1 MLKLFLSIEL
11 DDNDENSNLKEHLL
25 KEEEVDKQQDHETQ
39 KETNEDTSSPKDTKK
54 SGKSFSDKIPF

>member
-39 KETNEDTSSPKDTKK
+39 KETIEDTSSPKDTKK
-54 SGKSFSDKIPF
+54 SGKSFAVKIPP